1 MNNEQE
7 HQTLQTVSDLMDGR
21 LRGEAF
27 ASAVEW
33 TAADSAARAA
43 WRSYHLVGEV
53 LRSGTS
59 AARVND
65 SAFAGKLAARLAG
78 EQIAIKNVASDGYVE
93 RAEGQIAGLKSGGQ
107 GSANAPSF
115 RWKLVA
121 GLASV
126 AAVAAVSWNLSA
138 PLRGSDGA
146 QLAVAPAAPA
156 QAVAKAEPVE
166 PQVMIRDPHLDALM
180 AAHKQFGGTS
190 ALQMPA
196 GFLRNATFEGPSR

>member
-7 HQTLQTVSDLMDGR
+7 HQTLQMVSDLMDGR

-27 ASAVEW
+27 ARAVEW
-33 TAADSAARAA
+33 TAADASAAAA

-53 LRSGTS
+53 LRSGPS
-59 AARVND
+59 AACIND
-65 SAFAGKLAARLAG
+65 STFADKLAERLTG
-78 EQIAIKNVASDGYVE
+78 ERIAIKNVAQNVHGVRGNGSNGASE
-93 RAEGQIAGLKSGGQ
+93 TGNQ
-107 GSANAPSF
+107 GSANAPNF

-121 GLASV
+121 GLTSF
-126 AAVAAVSWNLSA
+126 AAVAAIGWNLSSS
-138 PLRGSDGA
+138 LRAVDGA
-146 QLAVAPAAPA
+146 QMAAAPAAPA
-156 QAVAKAEPVE
+156 QVAKAEPVE

>member
-1 MNNEQE
+1 
-7 HQTLQTVSDLMDGR
+7 MDAG
-21 LRGEAF
+21 
-27 ASAVEW
+27 
-33 TAADSAARAA
+33 ARAA

-78 EQIAIKNVASDGYVE
+78 EQIVIKNVAVDADSA
-93 RAEGQIAGLKSGGQ
+93 RAGGQ

-121 GLASV
+121 GLASF
-126 AAVAAVSWNLSA
+126 AAVAAVSWNLSS
-138 PLRGSDGA
+138 PLRGPDGA
-146 QLAVAPAAPA
+146 QMAAAPAAPA
-156 QAVAKAEPVE
+156 HVARAEPVE

>member
-1 MNNEQE
+1 MNYEQE
-7 HQTLQTVSDLMDGR
+7 PQALQTVSDLMDGR
-21 LRGEAF
+21 LSGEAF
-27 ASAVEW
+27 ARAVEW
-33 TAADSAARAA
+33 TATDAGAREA

-53 LRSGTS
+53 LRSGES
-59 AARVND
+59 AARLDD
-65 SAFAGKLAARLAG
+65 STFAARLSERLAG
-78 EQIAIKNVASDGYVE
+78 EQIAIQNIAVDGLLT
-93 RAEGQIAGLKSGGQ
+93 RADGLNDPKFNSRLE
-107 GSANAPSF
+107 SANASGF

-126 AAVAAVSWNLSA
+126 AAVAAVSWNLAA
-138 PLRGSDGA
+138 PLQEPQGA
-146 QLAVAPAAPA
+146 QLAAVPVSPNLVAQAAPA
-156 QAVAKAEPVE
+156 E

>member
-7 HQTLQTVSDLMDGR
+7 QSAMQTVSDLMDGR
-21 LRGEAF
+21 LRGQPF
-27 ASAVEW
+27 ARAVEW
-33 TAADSAARAA
+33 TAADAGARAA

-53 LRSGTS
+53 LRSGSS
-59 AARVND
+59 AAVVND
-65 SAFAGKLAARLAG
+65 SAFAGKVAARLVS
-78 EQIAIKNVASDGYVE
+78 EQIAIKNVASDVDLE
-93 RAEGQIAGLKSGGQ
+93 RAKAQIPGLTAGGDT
-107 GSANAPSF
+107 SANAPSF

-121 GLASV
+121 GLASF
-126 AAVAAVSWNLSA
+126 AAVAAISWNLTA
-138 PLRGSDGA
+138 PLRVPDGA
-146 QLAVAPAAPA
+146 QMAAAPLAPA
-156 QAVAKAEPVE
+156 QVAKAEPVE